1 MIAHAMSIRKNI
13 RVVSVRSGYSSNYTY
28 ETEKTSL
35 AYGGPHKLTC
45 QLSCKAGGLQKRRAL
60 KCYWHSEFHHIIERP
75 FPFKRQISLVGN
87 LLFSYYQKF
96 ILLINLENTFFTLVL
111 NLHQTCHILY
121 FYLHFTPK
129 LHFKRKKVK
138 KWGPENERVT
148 KKVIF
153 YLKIIAEKFGGTEKK

>member
-35 AYGGPHKLTC
+35 ANGGPHKLTC

-75 FPFKRQISLVGN
+75 FPFKRQISQVGN
-87 LLFSYYQKF
+87 LPFLFSHRKEYAYNPNHTLF
-96 ILLINLENTFFTLVL
+96 IHVL
-111 NLHQTCHILY
+111 HLHPTRR
-121 FYLHFTPK
+121 FLHFYR
-129 LHFKRKKVK
+129 HFYMKRHFWRKKAK

-148 KKVIF
+148 KKVHF
-153 YLKIIAEKFGGTEKK
+153 YWKIIAEKFGRTGKK

>member
-1 MIAHAMSIRKNI
+1 MIAHATSIRKNI

-75 FPFKRQISLVGN
+75 FPFKKAD
-87 LLFSYYQKF
+87 FSGWKSAFFYFLIEKNMLIIPIIRFSHTFYTCIQLGAFCTF
-96 ILLINLENTFFTLVL
+96 I
-111 NLHQTCHILY
+111 
-121 FYLHFTPK
+121 
-129 LHFKRKKVK
+129 
-138 KWGPENERVT
+138 G
-148 KKVIF
+148 IF
-153 YLKIIAEKFGGTEKK
+153 PWNGIFEEKKQKNGVLKMSGLQKKCIFIEK

>member
-75 FPFKRQISLVGN
+75 FPFKKADFPGWKSAFFYFLIEKNMLIIPIIR
-87 LLFSYYQKF
+87 FSH
-96 ILLINLENTFFTLVL
+96 TFYTCIQLDAFCTFNGIFTW
-111 NLHQTCHILY
+111 N
-121 FYLHFTPK
+121 
-129 LHFKRKKVK
+129 
-138 KWGPENERVT
+138 G
-148 KKVIF
+148 IF
-153 YLKIIAEKFGGTEKK
+153 EEKKPKNGVLKMSGLQKKCIFIEK